1 MIYVLFITL
10 KRKETGNYKRLITT
24 YIYYITVFNNY
35 YNRTFNFIKAGPL
48 LAPISY
54 AYSRID
60 VVQNRS

>member
-35 YNRTFNFIKAGPL
+35 YNRTFNFIEAGL
-48 LAPISY
+48 LLTLISY
-54 AYSRID
+54 TYFKID
-60 VVQNRS
+60 VVRNKS